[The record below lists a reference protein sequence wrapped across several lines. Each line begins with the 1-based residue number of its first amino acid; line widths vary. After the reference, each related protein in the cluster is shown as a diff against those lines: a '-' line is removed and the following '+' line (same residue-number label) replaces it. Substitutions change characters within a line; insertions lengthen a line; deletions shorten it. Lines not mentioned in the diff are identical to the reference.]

1 MYRDHRKEIT
11 LIKPHAPSQ
20 TFIEIRIWPADLKA
34 ERKDFLLP
42 LLLVSLGTLFVGAK
56 KKNWNSTPKGRG
68 AGWGM
73 SVRRTLG
80 W

>member
-34 ERKDFLLP
+34 ERKVFLLP

-56 KKNWNSTPKGRG
+56 KKLEFNPWRG
-68 AGWGM
+68 AGRGM

>member
-56 KKNWNSTPKGRG
+56 KKIGIQPLRGGGRG
-68 AGWGM
+68 GECL
-73 SVRRTLG
+73 LG
-80 W
+80 EH